1 MKINCTEI
9 RDIKTEVEVEDI
21 IIALKNY
28 VLNKDLGKY
37 DLEKYI
43 IEDDKIKEWWLDRFD
58 DDKYRTVTDNQ
69 LKVEQFKLILELEG
83 MFV

>member
-69 LKVEQFKLILELEG
+69 LKVEQFKLILELEE